1 VNKFR
6 RFIFLALIFCIPL
19 QGFAASGGKLCSM
32 GHAAISM
39 GAQVAGSGHSMM
51 KHQAMKH
58 HVLDQASPEKA
69 AEQAAEQASKSIKV
83 AKCALCAVCCGIAL
97 LPEVPIVLPLVSPPS
112 FVPVGNLLATAE
124 FLTSGLERPPRSFL
138 A

>member
-39 GAQVAGSGHSMM
+39 VAQVAGSGHSM
-51 KHQAMKH
+51 KHQSMKH
-58 HVLDQASPEKA
+58 HVVDQAPTEKATDQASKLT
-69 AEQAAEQASKSIKV
+69 KV
-83 AKCALCAVCCGIAL
+83 SKCALCAVCCGIAL

-112 FVPVGNLLATAE
+112 FVPFGKLLATAD
-124 FLTSGLERPPRSFL
+124 FLTSGLERPPRAFL

>member
-6 RFIFLALIFCIPL
+6 RVIFLALIFCIPL
-19 QGFAASGGKLCSM
+19 QGFAASGGKLCAM
-32 GHAAISM
+32 GHAAINM
-39 GAQVAGSGHSMM
+39 VAQAGSSGHSM

-58 HVLDQASPEKA
+58 HVVDQAPTEKAIDQASK
-69 AEQAAEQASKSIKV
+69 QASKSIKV
-83 AKCALCAVCCGIAL
+83 SKCALCAVCCGLAL

-112 FVPVGNLLATAE
+112 FVPVGRLLATAE
-124 FLTSGLERPPRSFL
+124 FLTSGLERPPRSIL

>member
-1 VNKFR
+1 MNNFR
-6 RFIFLALIFCIPL
+6 RLIFLALIFCIPL
-19 QGFAASGGKLCSM
+19 QGFAATGGKLCSM

-39 GAQVAGSGHSMM
+39 VAQEAGSGHSM

-58 HVLDQASPEKA
+58 HVVDQVSTEKA
-69 AEQAAEQASKSIKV
+69 ADQPSKSIKV
-83 AKCALCAVCCGIAL
+83 SKCALCAVCCGIAL
-97 LPEVPIVLPLVSPPS
+97 LPKVPIVLLPVSPPN
-112 FVPVGNLLATAE
+112 FVPVGKLLATAE

>member
-19 QGFAASGGKLCSM
+19 QGFAATGGKLCAM

-39 GAQVAGSGHSMM
+39 VAEVAGSVHS
-51 KHQAMKH
+51 MKH
-58 HVLDQASPEKA
+58 HMADQTSPEKSA
-69 AEQAAEQASKSIKV
+69 DQLAKSIKV
-83 AKCALCAVCCGIAL
+83 SKCALCAVCCGIAL
-97 LPEVPIVLPLVSPPS
+97 LPEVPMVLPLVSPPN
-112 FVPVGNLLATAE
+112 FVPVGKLLATAE